1 MRLRVW
7 RWTTEEGGGWCYY
20 KRLGSAPNKLPHINE
35 ILLQP
40 HHHTRANISI
50 STLTLQLPVLYSS
63 SNLQAPTNI
72 TPDLFEIIQISSS
85 PILISFGDTG
95 EKETSN
101 IETVVLTLK
110 GSEVVRTWNI
120 GSSNLEHV
128 GCGSGCLS

>member
-1 MRLRVW
+1 MMRG
-7 RWTTEEGGGWCYY
+7 E
-20 KRLGSAPNKLPHINE
+20 
-35 ILLQP
+35 
-40 HHHTRANISI
+40 
-50 STLTLQLPVLYSS
+50 
-63 SNLQAPTNI
+63 
-72 TPDLFEIIQISSS
+72 
-85 PILISFGDTG
+85 